1 MKRAKK
7 KIFILAIVV
16 VIVAGAVL
24 ILNRETITS
33 EQSSDDNNSIT
44 YINLNK
50 DYDDIE
56 DIYDLDYQN
65 EINEQISNLID
76 KNDYTLQN
84 PLLIANPYGTNTT
97 DIYMYFSSDEACK
110 ASYTIEADGY
120 STFSKT
126 LNNNSEDGYT
136 NEHEYLLVGSIPG
149 VKNFITVTL
158 TNQNDEVI
166 DTLSW
171 SYDAPELVGSEDN
184 IQLDV
189 TSGESTQALDDG
201 LYTML
206 GNRTTEDNEEIDF
219 ILIYDNDGTI
229 RSEIPI
235 ISYRSCRLLFED
247 NTMYFSISASKIA
260 AMNQTGQI
268 TAIYDTSNYNLH
280 HDYIFGNDNN
290 FLVLASK
297 EDSSTE
303 EDIIISIDKAS
314 GEVRELIDLKELFKN
329 YYSNLSNN
337 SDDEPLDWIH
347 INSIELVGDDT
358 IIISSRETSSIIKIN
373 NIYDEPEI
381 DYIIGSKQ
389 FWQESNYDNLVL
401 NQIGDFSINAGQHCV
416 VYQEDQSL
424 PAGQYYLY
432 FYNNNNTICSTRD
445 YNYSSDNSYYNTGV
459 GSDGETSYYDKYLID
474 ENNRTFSLVE
484 RIPVTYFG
492 YVSSVQELGD
502 NVLIDGG
509 GAFEAS
515 EYDSN
520 NQLIQ
525 TVKGTGATWWYRV
538 FKYDYNDYWFQ

>member
-1 MKRAKK
+1 MKRVKK
-7 KIFILAIVV
+7 KIFILVIMLTIIVGG
-16 VIVAGAVL
+16 IL
-24 ILNRETITS
+24 ILNHKTITS
-33 EQSSDDNNSIT
+33 KESSDDNNSIT
-44 YINLNK
+44 YINLNN
-50 DYDDIE
+50 DFDDIE
-56 DIYDLDYQN
+56 DIYDLQSQN
-65 EINEQISNLID
+65 KINKQINNLIR

-84 PLLIANPYGTNTT
+84 PLLIDNPYGTNTT
-97 DIYMYFSSDEACK
+97 GVYMYFTTDETCK

-126 LNNNSEDGYT
+126 LENNNKDGYT
-136 NEHEYLLVGSIPG
+136 KEHEYLLIGSIPG
-149 VKNFITVTL
+149 VKNLITITL
-158 TNQNDEVI
+158 TNQNEEVI

-171 SYDAPELVGSEDN
+171 SYDAPELLGSEEN
-184 IQLDV
+184 TQLNV
-189 TSGESTQALDDG
+189 TSGESTQSLDDG

-247 NTMYFSISASKIA
+247 NTMYFSISSSKIA
-260 AMNQTGQI
+260 TMNQTGQI
-268 TAIYDTSNYNLH
+268 TTIYDTSNYRLH

-290 FLVLASK
+290 LLVLASK
-297 EDSSTE
+297 EDSTTE
-303 EDIIISIDKAS
+303 EDLIISIDKTS
-314 GEVRELIDLKELFKN
+314 GKIKELIDLKKLFKN
-329 YYSNLSNN
+329 YYSSLSISNN
-337 SDDEPLDWIH
+337 DEPLDWIH
-347 INSIELVGDDT
+347 INSIELVDDDT

-373 NIYDEPEI
+373 NIYDKPEI

-389 FWQESNYDNLVL
+389 FWQESNYDYLVL
-401 NQIGDFSINAGQHCV
+401 DQIGNFSINAGQHCV
-416 VYQEDQSL
+416 IYQEDNNL

-432 FYNNNNTICSTRD
+432 FYNNNNTVCSTRD
-445 YNYSSDNSYYNTGV
+445 YDYSLDSSYYDTGV
-459 GSDGETSYYDKYLID
+459 GSDGENSYYDKYLID

-484 RIPVTYFG
+484 RISVTYSG

-502 NVLIDGG
+502 NILIDSG

-515 EYDSN
+515 EYDNN

-538 FKYDYNDYWFQ
+538 FKYDYVDYWFQ

>member
-7 KIFILAIVV
+7 KIFILVIVV
-16 VIVAGAVL
+16 AIAVGGIL
-24 ILNRETITS
+24 ILNQKTITS
-33 EQSSDDNNSIT
+33 EESSDDNNSIT
-44 YINLNK
+44 YINLNS
-50 DYDDIE
+50 DFDDIE
-56 DIYDLDYQN
+56 DVYDLELQN
-65 EINEQISNLID
+65 KINKQINNLIME
-76 KNDYTLQN
+76 NDYTLQN
-84 PLLIANPYGTNTT
+84 PLLITNPYGTNTT
-97 DIYMYFSSDEACK
+97 GIYMYFTTDEACK

-126 LNNNSEDGYT
+126 LNNNSGDGYT

-149 VKNFITVTL
+149 VKNLITVTL
-158 TNQNDEVI
+158 TNQNEEII

-171 SYDAPELVGSEDN
+171 SYDAPELLGSEDN

-247 NTMYFSISASKIA
+247 NTMYFSISSSKIA
-260 AMNQTGQI
+260 AMDQTGEI
-268 TAIYDTSNYNLH
+268 TAIYDTSNYRLH

-290 FLVLASK
+290 LLVLASK

-314 GEVRELIDLKELFKN
+314 GEIKELIDLKKLFKN
-329 YYSNLSNN
+329 YYSNLSVS

-347 INSIELVGDDT
+347 INSIELVGDNT

-373 NIYDEPEI
+373 NIYDKPEI

-401 NQIGDFSINAGQHCV
+401 DQIGDFSINAGQHCV
-416 VYQEDQSL
+416 VYQEDDNL

-445 YNYSSDNSYYNTGV
+445 YDYSSDNSYYNTGV
-459 GSDGETSYYDKYLID
+459 GSDGENSYYDKYLID

-484 RIPVTYFG
+484 RISVTYSG

-502 NVLIDGG
+502 NILIDSG

-515 EYDSN
+515 EYDNN

>member
-1 MKRAKK
+1 MKIIRC
-7 KIFILAIVV
+7 ILA
-16 VIVAGAVL
+16 
-24 ILNRETITS
+24 
-33 EQSSDDNNSIT
+33 
-44 YINLNK
+44 
-50 DYDDIE
+50 
-56 DIYDLDYQN
+56 
-65 EINEQISNLID
+65 
-76 KNDYTLQN
+76 
-84 PLLIANPYGTNTT
+84 
-97 DIYMYFSSDEACK
+97 
-110 ASYTIEADGY
+110 
-120 STFSKT
+120 
-126 LNNNSEDGYT
+126 
-136 NEHEYLLVGSIPG
+136 
-149 VKNFITVTL
+149 
-158 TNQNDEVI
+158 
-166 DTLSW
+166 
-171 SYDAPELVGSEDN
+171 
-184 IQLDV
+184 
-189 TSGESTQALDDG
+189 
-201 LYTML
+201 
-206 GNRTTEDNEEIDF
+206 
-219 ILIYDNDGTI
+219 
-229 RSEIPI
+229 
-235 ISYRSCRLLFED
+235 
-247 NTMYFSISASKIA
+247 
-260 AMNQTGQI
+260 
-268 TAIYDTSNYNLH
+268 
-280 HDYIFGNDNN
+280 
-290 FLVLASK
+290 LASK

-445 YNYSSDNSYYNTGV
+445 YDYSSDNSYYNTGV

-484 RIPVTYFG
+484 RIPVTYSG

-502 NVLIDGG
+502 NVLIDSG